1 MLFLYLALFISG
13 ASALIY
19 EIVWLRMLVLIFG
32 NTAHSTI
39 IILSVFMA
47 GLSFGSWLFG
57 QLADR
62 THYHLLKLYALVE
75 LGIGVLAAASLQL
88 VSLIN
93 QLLAH
98 HPTSLTIKL
107 ATTFLLLF
115 PVTTLIGA
123 TLPVTVKY
131 LHHFRGQ
138 LSQRVGQLYAVNTAG
153 AVSGTLLA
161 GFVLIELFGLRGALL
176 IGVGGNFF
184 VASLI
189 WWSARN
195 LVTNHHQLP
204 LSFSAPPLPLRY
216 SPFQITLL
224 LAVFSL
230 SGLISLAYEVI
241 LVRLI
246 TPSMGTFIYGFSAS
260 LAIYLLGLGLGS
272 ALYQRFLFRHKATL
286 TLVGFTQ
293 LAISL
298 LSFFII
304 VFIAYFIPL
313 WLPHP
318 LVRLVAPLIVFLPLT
333 VILGIIFPAVTKVF
347 ETQAQAVAASVG
359 LAYALNSLGS
369 IFGSIIAGFVLIPV
383 FGSVT
388 AVFILG
394 IVNGL
399 LGLCLLL
406 SQSHPLRLP
415 GIVLAGLI
423 LGLAIFGLNRA
434 KTTFLPRYLTVQ
446 LKHHLHRWSDTR
458 FTLQEDVVAS
468 VLAITSQSRPGRSLL
483 IDGVGTTSLSE
494 ETKILAHLPLL
505 LHPNPQDALII
516 ALGMGTTYR
525 SALSHPQVQVDA
537 VELVPSVPAVLAYFH
552 PNASQILANPRG
564 RIIINDGRNYVFT
577 SNKKYDVVAI
587 DPPPP
592 DNAAGTTVLFSQN
605 FYQDIKRILKPN
617 GVMLGWFHYDVD
629 VESFKMM
636 LQAFIQ
642 EFPYILVFRS
652 PRNLGL
658 YLVGSQNPPW
668 LDQAHINQL
677 ASQPSVK
684 ADMTEWSDQVY
695 DYDYL
700 SSLYLG
706 TQIDL
711 KRFVAEVPPVT
722 DYYPRS
728 EYFLLRQLFHPSPL
742 VSQEIIDQSFITAR

>member
-1 MLFLYLALFISG
+1 
-13 ASALIY
+13 
-19 EIVWLRMLVLIFG
+19 MLVLIFG

-47 GLSFGSWLFG
+47 GLSFGSFLFG

-62 THYHLLKLYALVE
+62 THYHLLKLYALIE
-75 LGIGVLAAASLQL
+75 LGMGILAGGSLQL
-88 VSLIN
+88 INLVN
-93 QLLAH
+93 QLFAY

-107 ATTFLLLF
+107 AATFLLLF

-123 TLPVTVKY
+123 TLPITVKY
-131 LHHFRGQ
+131 LHHLRGQ

-153 AVSGTLLA
+153 AVLGTLLA

-195 LVTNHHQLP
+195 LTTNHRQLP
-204 LSFSAPPLPLRY
+204 LSFSAPPSPLRY

-224 LAVFSL
+224 MAVFSL

-260 LAIYLLGLGLGS
+260 LAIYLLGLAVGS
-272 ALYQRFLFRHKATL
+272 ALYQRFLFRQPATL

-304 VFIAYFIPL
+304 GFITYLIPL

-318 LVRLVAPLIVFLPLT
+318 LIRLIAPLIVFLPLT

-347 ETQAQAVAASVG
+347 ETRPGVAASVG

-383 FGSVT
+383 FGSVA
-388 AVFILG
+388 AVFILA

-399 LGLCLLL
+399 LGLGLLL
-406 SQSHPLRLP
+406 SQPHPLRLP

-423 LGLAIFGLNRA
+423 LGLSIFGLNRA
-434 KTTFLPRYLTVQ
+434 QTIFLPRYLTVQ
-446 LKHHLHRWSDTR
+446 LKHHLHRWPDTR
-458 FTLQEDVVAS
+458 FTLEEDVVAS

-505 LHPNPQDALII
+505 IHPQAQDILVI
-516 ALGMGTTYR
+516 ALGMGTTFR
-525 SALSHPQVQVDA
+525 SSLSYPQARVDV
-537 VELVPSVPAVLAYFH
+537 VELVPSVAQVMPYFH
-552 PNASQILANPRG
+552 QDANQVLANPRG
-564 RIIINDGRNYVFT
+564 QVIINDGRNYVFT
-577 SNKKYDVVAI
+577 TTQKYDVVTI

-592 DNAAGTTVLFSQN
+592 DNAAGTTVLFSSE
-605 FYQDIKRILKPN
+605 FYRDIKRALKP
-617 GVMLGWFHYDVD
+617 GGLVGAWFHFDLDVASYKM
-629 VESFKMM
+629 VLQSYLENFPSILAFK
-636 LQAFIQ
+636 
-642 EFPYILVFRS
+642 S
-652 PRNLGL
+652 PRHLGL
-658 YLVGSQNPPW
+658 YLIGSSTPIK
-668 LDQAHINQL
+668 INS
-677 ASQPSVK
+677 SQVATALSYPSVV
-684 ADMTEWSDQVY
+684 ADMTEWQPRPY
-695 DYDYL
+695 DIDFL
-700 SSLYLG
+700 QFLYLG
-706 TQIDL
+706 DQDDL
-711 KRFVAEVPPVT
+711 KQFVGQTSPVT

-728 EYFLLRQLFHPSPL
+728 EYFLLRQLFQPSPL
-742 VSQEIIDQSFITAR
+742 VSQEIINQFFTAAR